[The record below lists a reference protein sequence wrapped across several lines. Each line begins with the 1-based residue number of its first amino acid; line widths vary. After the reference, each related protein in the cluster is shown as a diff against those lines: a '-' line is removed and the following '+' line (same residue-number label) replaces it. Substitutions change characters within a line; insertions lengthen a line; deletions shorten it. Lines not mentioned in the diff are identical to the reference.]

1 MKSVHNDTQQ
11 LVDTFV
17 AGTIDCGAEA
27 PDMTVVTCVP
37 DRPGLRSF
45 SANVDVESPA
55 EEAFALLCAVEKWP
69 VWLSFLRSSR
79 LLDPSGSVGLG
90 SEIVVRSCLPGDE
103 EQLYEVDAFIANY
116 HLSLVGAY
124 SVRRRLDF
132 RIERKTSRSKVHVRL
147 SYPAYH
153 GRIGMLLD
161 QWRHGRRFSNALDD
175 ALVHFKGLVE
185 YRRDE
190 PALAEF

>member
-1 MKSVHNDTQQ
+1 MHNTLWTTDAAGPTDSVQ
-11 LVDTFV
+11 
-17 AGTIDCGAEA
+17 EA
-27 PDMTVVTCVP
+27 SDMTVVTGVP
-37 DRPGLRSF
+37 ERPGLRSF
-45 SANVDVESPA
+45 SASVDVETSA

-79 LLDPSGSVGLG
+79 LANPAASLDLG
-90 SEIVVRSCLPGDE
+90 SEVIVRSSLPGDE
-103 EQLYEVDAFIANY
+103 EQIYEVDALITNY

-132 RIERKTSRSKVHVRL
+132 RIERKTSRSKVHVRF

-153 GRIGMLLD
+153 GRIGALLD
-161 QWRHGRRFSNALDD
+161 RWRHGRRFTTALND

-190 PALAEF
+190 PALADV